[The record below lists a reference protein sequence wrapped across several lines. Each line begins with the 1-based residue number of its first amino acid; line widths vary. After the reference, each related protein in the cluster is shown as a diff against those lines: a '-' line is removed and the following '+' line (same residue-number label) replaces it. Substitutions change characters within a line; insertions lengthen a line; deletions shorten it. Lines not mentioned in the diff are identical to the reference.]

1 MYIILLFL
9 FLISFS
15 LGNYLIPKIIL
26 FAKKNKIL
34 DKPDKRKQHV
44 IPLARLGGISI
55 FLSFLFSILLFITY
69 LFAFESGISDMF
81 IMKFLVLATLF
92 FLMGI
97 YEDFIGASPKT
108 RLFFQFLFAFFA
120 WIAGIRIQQIDFLL
134 FNNEFLVNLPIILSA
149 ILTTLWIVSITN
161 AINWLDGLD
170 ALVGGF
176 SIINFLTLGIISFKN
191 NNFILLVIF
200 IILMG
205 SCLAFL
211 KYNWPPSKIM
221 MGDGGSYFLGFSISV
236 LSLEAFNIN
245 IDGQLTQDVF
255 FPAFLLAIPVLDMA
269 RVISA
274 RLIEF
279 KSPFYPDRK
288 HLHHLLLNLGLSPTK
303 TVLSIFS
310 FLIIQ
315 SIILLNIY

>member
-1 MYIILLFL
+1 M
-9 FLISFS
+9 
-15 LGNYLIPKIIL
+15 GNYLILKIIL